1 MHEFSILV
9 DLIVI
14 VVDITLI
21 VAIVKGWKK

>member
-1 MHEFSILV
+1 MREFSILV

-14 VVDITLI
+14 VVDIALI